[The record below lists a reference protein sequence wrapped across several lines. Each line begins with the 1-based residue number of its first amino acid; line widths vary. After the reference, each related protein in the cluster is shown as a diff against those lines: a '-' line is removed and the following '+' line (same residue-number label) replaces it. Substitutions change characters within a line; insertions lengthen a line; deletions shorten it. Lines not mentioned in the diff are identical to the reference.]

1 MWHTAK
7 WEWHLHYKRIQ
18 AYHTHTYTHSVP
30 SRWIVFT
37 LAVERSTEPLV
48 RDCSYFSLI
57 AVSLSPPSLMS
68 LIEHHSHMLRFHAS
82 SFTLTLFLSISVS
95 FSFTYSPVIMPHPPL
110 SLSSPLPVCFRLHI
124 SPSNWLLSV
133 PAELHSPVFGKRT
146 FRCGTLGIFHLA
158 AHSFGRLSEGRP
170 VLSWSFRNT
179 SIIWFAAHQSPGVCC
194 IAVRLLQCTR
204 TALIVSVRSVGWRK
218 PPQPVISQRR
228 NTVEGQLRSVEG
240 KAWQKEAK
248 QREEWRA
255 QQHRTG

>member
-18 AYHTHTYTHSVP
+18 AYHTHTQSVP

-57 AVSLSPPSLMS
+57 AVSLSPPSLTS

-124 SPSNWLLSV
+124 SSSNWLFSV
-133 PAELHSPVFGKRT
+133 PAELHLTVFGHLDAGRWVFFT
-146 FRCGTLGIFHLA
+146 LQLTHLDCFRFC
-158 AHSFGRLSEGRP
+158 
-170 VLSWSFRNT
+170 
-179 SIIWFAAHQSPGVCC
+179 PGVSG
-194 IAVRLLQCTR
+194 IHRSSGLQPSR
-204 TALIVSVRSVGWRK
+204 VPESV
-218 PPQPVISQRR
+218 
-228 NTVEGQLRSVEG
+228 
-240 KAWQKEAK
+240 A
-248 QREEWRA
+248 
-255 QQHRTG
+255 